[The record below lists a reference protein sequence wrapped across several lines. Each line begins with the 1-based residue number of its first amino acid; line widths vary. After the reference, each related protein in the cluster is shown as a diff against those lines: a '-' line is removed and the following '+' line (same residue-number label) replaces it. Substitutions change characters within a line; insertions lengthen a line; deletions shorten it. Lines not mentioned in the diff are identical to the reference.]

1 MNMESIRDV
10 LVQFGPWAVIGVAAV
25 SLGLTA
31 VVFVTFLMNEL
42 FFKNKDAH
50 AEHGAGHGH
59 GHDHGHG
66 SHH

>member
-31 VVFVTFLMNEL
+31 VVFVTFLLNEL
-42 FFKNKDAH
+42 FFKTKDAH
-50 AEHGAGHGH
+50 AEHGH